1 MSKMGTYPI
10 SLFARFFKE
19 KCTKMHKKHQFSLD
33 IITIK
38 GKREAEKMDNERRVS
53 KKELNM
59 LIMKLPSPIR
69 DHSERCAILA
79 SFLVE
84 RLKEKSWFVKLGID
98 PQYIVDAVYYHDIGK
113 LGIERDYHYAFYC
126 TAPRRRERYEEHV
139 SQGIEIIKEEL
150 LLYLPAYDRPTFE
163 WCLSKAISEHHEEL
177 IGTGFPCAKDARGI
191 SIVGRITAVVDRLDN
206 MMFVGALG
214 TFDFDSAIAEFSALS
229 GVLDKRLVSIMLEDV
244 EALRQYTKKL
254 YDVQQRKKDH
264 GIKFEYVPTHR
275 NGEKGV
281 DAYRVNV
288 KVNDDYFGSLKA
300 DILAPIGEQ
309 SGQLIRFEK
318 LVFKRLCEDLDS
330 LWVPEGDI
338 PNVIFRVS
346 AQQFKNKEFYNYVI
360 DTADSYEVEHN
371 KICFSL
377 IEADMVSSAI
387 DWKDILNRYVE
398 AGFSFEICELGDTL
412 SMVPYLDEIAI
423 AKVCF
428 KSHFVEKVNLNT
440 KTKAYIIGLV
450 RMLES
455 MGLDTA
461 IDDVRKQSDRDFLY
475 ALGINVLSGSCFGEP
490 MTIEALRGDDESL
503 DKEVEADE

>member
-1 MSKMGTYPI
+1 
-10 SLFARFFKE
+10 
-19 KCTKMHKKHQFSLD
+19 
-33 IITIK
+33 
-38 GKREAEKMDNERRVS
+38 MDNERRVS

-84 RLKEKSWFVKLGID
+84 RLKDKAWFVKLGID

-126 TAPRRRERYEEHV
+126 TAPHRRKRYEEHV
-139 SQGIEIIKEEL
+139 SEGIEIVKNEL

-177 IGTGFPCAKDARGI
+177 IGTGFPSAKDARGI

-206 MMFVGALG
+206 MMFVGSLG
-214 TFDFDSAIAEFSALS
+214 EFDFDSAISEFSALS

-254 YDVQQRKKDH
+254 YEVQQRKNDH
-264 GIKFEYVPTHR
+264 GIKFEYVPTYR

-288 KVNDDYFGSLKA
+288 NVNDDYFGTMKSEL
-300 DILAPIGEQ
+300 LVPIGSQ
-309 SGQLIRFEK
+309 SGQIIRFEK
-318 LVFKRLCEDLDS
+318 LAFKRLCEDLDS
-330 LWVPEGDI
+330 LWVPGGDI
-338 PNVIFRVS
+338 PKVIFKVS
-346 AQQFKNKEFYNYVI
+346 AQQFKNNEFYNYVI
-360 DTADSYEVEHN
+360 DTADSYEIEHN
-371 KICFSL
+371 KICFSML
-377 IEADMVSSAI
+377 EADMVGSAI
-387 DWKDILNRYVE
+387 DWNDVLDRYID
-398 AGFSFEICELGDTL
+398 AGFTFEISDLGDPL
-412 SMVPYLDEIAI
+412 SMVPFLDELPISR
-423 AKVCF
+423 VCF
-428 KSHFVEKVNLNT
+428 KSLFVDKVNVNT

-455 MGLDTA
+455 MGLDTS
-461 IDDVRKQSDRDFLY
+461 IDDVRKHTDRDFLY